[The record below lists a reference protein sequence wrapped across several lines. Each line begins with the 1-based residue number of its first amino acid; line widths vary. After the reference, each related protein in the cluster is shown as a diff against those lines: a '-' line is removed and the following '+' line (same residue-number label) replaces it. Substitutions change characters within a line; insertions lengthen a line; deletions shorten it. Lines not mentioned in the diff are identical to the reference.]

1 MQRKPVPPAPPSL
14 DDAAAVRDA
23 APLVPKPEDDCCR
36 RLVDRAGVPDRGR
49 ASSWLVFL
57 SALGVLAEED
67 DGYARDGDVGF
78 GDTAELAAR
87 FRDRV
92 FLAAESVDALD
103 ADDPR
108 TPAEV
113 FEAVRERVPRW
124 ERAKRDDW
132 EAFWTGRVE
141 RRLDWAVLLGLAART
156 SDDADD
162 DDDDDDAD
170 DNDNDAGG
178 ERGAGGYVRA

>member
-57 SALGVLAEED
+57 SALGVLAEAD
-67 DGYARDGDVGF
+67 DGYARDGDVGL

-87 FRDRV
+87 FRDGV

-132 EAFWTGRVE
+132 QAFWTGRVE
-141 RRLDWAVLLGLAART
+141 RRLDWAVLLGLAARPET
-156 SDDADD
+156 GGGG
-162 DDDDDDAD
+162 D
-170 DNDNDAGG
+170 DNGDDSGG
-178 ERGAGGYVRA
+178 GRDPGAGGYVRA